1 MQEYKIEVKKRELSS
16 KKSFVRGLRRNG
28 DIPGVYYSH
37 DSKAS
42 IPFMVTQKVLIEAI
56 KSDAQVYKINVG
68 DKLRD
73 VIIKSIQYH
82 PMTEEML
89 HIDLYGVDMDTK
101 VIVKV
106 PIIIVG
112 QSIGIKEEGGVLN
125 QNMAEVEIE
134 CLPSDIPQNIEADI
148 SDLAIGDTLRL
159 ENIEIA
165 NTLSLVADSD
175 MLIASVVAPAKQEEV
190 VELEGEDEGE
200 GEGEDTESTDTEEAS
215 SDTETEEN
223 DEGESK

>member
-1 MQEYKIEVKKRELSS
+1 MQEYKIEVQKRELSS
-16 KKSFVRGLRRNG
+16 KKSFVRELRRNG

-42 IPFMVTQKVLIEAI
+42 IPFMVTQKVLREAI

-68 DKLRD
+68 NKLRD

-125 QNMAEVEIE
+125 QNMTEVEIE

-190 VELEGEDEGE
+190 VELEDEEGE

-223 DEGESK
+223 NEGESK

>member
-16 KKSFVRGLRRNG
+16 KKSFARGLRRNG

-37 DSKAS
+37 NSKAS

-89 HIDLYGVDMDTK
+89 HIDLYGVDMDKK

-125 QNMAEVEIE
+125 QNMTEVEIE

-190 VELEGEDEGE
+190 VELESEDED
-200 GEGEDTESTDTEEAS
+200 EGEDTESTDTEEAS

-223 DEGESK
+223 NEGESK